1 MNETADRRAP
11 SQLPAKEDRK
21 NSHKGSQWSL
31 FANLVDLV
39 RSDHHSTDFSGSR
52 ADYIHNRVRILGLIY
67 AALVMLWIPVDYL
80 LPGTPFVALAITRLV
95 ACAAFLAVA
104 LVRHNPHHLP
114 LARIRLGLLVVIP
127 CVFYFISQLLLT
139 GDVSVWAAMGY
150 SFYPY
155 VMIAQL
161 AIFALTLLEGVAL
174 AIPVF
179 LIVLASQAV
188 GGEFFSSETIAALW
202 LLGLLLTLALWAQMS
217 QLQMLL
223 RLYRQATRDPLTGLL
238 NRRALMGRLAEEM
251 ERSQRYKRQLTV
263 LLFDLDKFK
272 RVNDALGH
280 LAGDAVLRHFAGV
293 MEKALR
299 RSDLVGRYGGEEFLA
314 VLPETS
320 PERGCEVAERIRS
333 DCHDAPASA
342 PDGTPVQFTTSIGVA
357 TLLPGEDA
365 ETLLTRVDESLYKAK
380 ETGRDRVVLAGAE

>member
-104 LVRHNPHHLP
+104 L
-114 LARIRLGLLVVIP
+114 RLGLLVVIP

-161 AIFALTLLEGVAL
+161 
-174 AIPVF
+174 F

-342 PDGTPVQFTTSIGVA
+342 PDGTPVPFTTSIGVA

>member
-1 MNETADRRAP
+1 MNQTTERRAA
-11 SQLPAKEDRK
+11 SKLPTAEQR
-21 NSHKGSQWSL
+21 KGSQWSL

-39 RSDHHSTDFSGSR
+39 RSDHHSSDFSGSR
-52 ADYIHNRVRILGLIY
+52 ADYIHNRVRILGLVY
-67 AALVMLWIPVDYL
+67 AALVVLWIPIDYL

-95 ACAAFLAVA
+95 AGGVFLAVA

-114 LARIRLGLLVVIP
+114 LARFRLGMLVVIP
-127 CVFYFISQLLLT
+127 CVFYFISQLLLI
-139 GDVSVWAAMGY
+139 GESVSVWAAMGY

-161 AIFALTLLEGVAL
+161 AIFALTLLEGLAL
-174 AIPVF
+174 ALPVL
-179 LIVLASQAV
+179 LIVAASQAV
-188 GGEFFSSETIAALW
+188 SGDFFSAETIGAVW

-238 NRRALMGRLAEEM
+238 NRRALMGRLAEEL
-251 ERSQRYKRQLTV
+251 ERSERYKRELTV
-263 LLFDLDKFK
+263 LLFDLDRFK
-272 RVNDALGH
+272 RVNDSLGH

-293 MEKALR
+293 VEKALR

-333 DCHDAPASA
+333 GCHDAPASA
-342 PDGTPVQFTTSIGVA
+342 PDGTSVQFTTSIGVA

-365 ETLLTRVDESLYKAK
+365 EALLARVDESLYKAK
-380 ETGRDRVVLAGAE
+380 ETGRDKVVLAEST

>member
-1 MNETADRRAP
+1 MNEIADRRVP
-11 SQLPAKEDRK
+11 SKLPSAEKR
-21 NSHKGSQWSL
+21 SGSQWSL
-31 FANLVDLV
+31 FANLVDLI
-39 RSDHHSTDFSGSR
+39 RSDHHSSDFSGSR

-67 AALVMLWIPVDYL
+67 AALVVLWIPIDYL
-80 LPGTPFVALAITRLV
+80 LPGTPFVALAILRLIT
-95 ACAAFLAVA
+95 CAVFLAVA

-127 CVFYFISQLLLT
+127 CIFYFISQLLLT

-174 AIPVF
+174 AIPVL

-188 GGEFFSSETIAALW
+188 GGEFFSAETIAMLW
-202 LLGLLLTLALWAQMS
+202 LLGLLLTLALWSQMS

-251 ERSQRYKRQLTV
+251 ERSERYKRELTV

-272 RVNDALGH
+272 RVNDTLGH

-293 MEKALR
+293 VEKALR

-320 PERGCEVAERIRS
+320 SERGCEVAERIRS
-333 DCHDAPASA
+333 GCHDAPASA
-342 PDGTPVQFTTSIGVA
+342 PDGTPVKFTTSIGVA
-357 TLLPGEDA
+357 TLLAGENA
-365 ETLLTRVDESLYKAK
+365 EMLLERVDDSLYKAK
-380 ETGRDRVVLAGAE
+380 ETGRDKVVLAASA

>member
-1 MNETADRRAP
+1 MNEIVERRTP
-11 SQLPAKEDRK
+11 SELPAKEQR
-21 NSHKGSQWSL
+21 KGSQWSL
-31 FANLVDLV
+31 FANLVDLL
-39 RSDHHSTDFSGSR
+39 RSDHHSSDFSGSR
-52 ADYIHNRVRILGLIY
+52 ADYIHNRVRILGLVY
-67 AALVMLWIPVDYL
+67 AALVVLWIPIDSL
-80 LPGTPFVALAITRLV
+80 LPGTPFVELTIARLLACVT
-95 ACAAFLAVA
+95 FLAVA

-114 LARIRLGLLVVIP
+114 LARFRLGMLVVVP

-161 AIFALTLLEGVAL
+161 AIFALTLLEGLAL
-174 AIPVF
+174 ALPVF
-179 LIVLASQAV
+179 FIVLASQAI
-188 GGEFFSSETIAALW
+188 GGEFFSAETIGMLW
-202 LLGLLLTLALWAQMS
+202 LLGLLLTLALWSQMS

-251 ERSQRYKRQLTV
+251 ERSERYKRELTV

-272 RVNDALGH
+272 RVNDTLGH
-280 LAGDAVLRHFAGV
+280 LAGDAVLRHFASV
-293 MEKALR
+293 VEKALR
-299 RSDLVGRYGGEEFLA
+299 GSDLVGRYGGEEFLA

-320 PERGCEVAERIRS
+320 AERGCEVAERIRS
-333 DCHDAPASA
+333 GCHAAPASA

-365 ETLLTRVDESLYKAK
+365 EALLERVDDSLYKAK
-380 ETGRDRVVLAGAE
+380 ETGRDKVVLAGPA